1 MARCTSCNH
10 KWRIR
15 DIWLLGFKKQGKKC
29 TNCDTRQYLSFK
41 DRGLL
46 MGLGY
51 VSTVAAVFI
60 LIFFPFLLKLSAQ
73 DETVY

>member
-1 MARCTSCNH
+1 
-10 KWRIR
+10 
-15 DIWLLGFKKQGKKC
+15 
-29 TNCDTRQYLSFK
+29 
-41 DRGLL
+41 

-60 LIFFPFLLKLSAQ
+60 LIFFPFLLKLSDQ